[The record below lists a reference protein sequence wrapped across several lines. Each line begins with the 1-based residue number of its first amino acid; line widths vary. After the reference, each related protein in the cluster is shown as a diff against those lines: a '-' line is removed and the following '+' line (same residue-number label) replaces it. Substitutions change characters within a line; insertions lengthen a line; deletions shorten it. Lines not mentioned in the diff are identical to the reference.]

1 MGETALVLIHLSS
14 LDSYADYHS
23 SEDPDFRAAWALS
36 QRIAEA
42 AINHDGPVVIA
53 DQEWD
58 YSQIHSRPRYSLEL
72 AISRSGRKVTRIHFD
87 EDESPWAPFL
97 KKLKKTLER
106 LDVDK
111 VILGGVWF
119 DPDQKDGCV
128 TATYEYLEQY
138 FDTKVASDLV
148 GVEQDLTPYGP
159 HTWTYSKVL
168 RELSR

>member
-1 MGETALVLIHLSS
+1 MSKTALVLIHLSS
-14 LDSYADYHS
+14 IDSYADHFRQ
-23 SEDPDFRAAWALS
+23 EDPAFDGAWALS
-36 QRIAEA
+36 QRIAAA
-42 AINHDGPVVIA
+42 AIEHDGPVVIC
-53 DQEWD
+53 DQDWD
-58 YSQIHSRPRYSLEL
+58 YADIHSRPRFSMEEEI
-72 AISRSGRKVTRIHFD
+72 ARSGRKVTRIHFD
-87 EDESPWAPFL
+87 EDESPWEPFL

-159 HTWTYSKVL
+159 HTWTYKRVL